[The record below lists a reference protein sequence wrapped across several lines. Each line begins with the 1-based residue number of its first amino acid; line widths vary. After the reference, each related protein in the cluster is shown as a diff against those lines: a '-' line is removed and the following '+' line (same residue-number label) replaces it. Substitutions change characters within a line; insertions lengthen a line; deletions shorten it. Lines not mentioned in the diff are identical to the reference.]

1 VKYLTIV
8 GLMGAFVAMIVCAL
22 QAQRIRDYLLNWT
35 ARAYGSSSVPFR
47 LQKWF
52 LDNSLY
58 VVGVRIVAS
67 VAAACMLA
75 AMIYLLVADHKS

>member
-1 VKYLTIV
+1 VKYLTII
-8 GLMGAFVAMIVCAL
+8 GFLGAFVVTTAYAL
-22 QAQRIRDYLLNWT
+22 KAQWIRDYLLNWT
-35 ARAYGSSSVPFR
+35 ARTHGSSSVSFR

-52 LDNSLY
+52 VDNSFY

-75 AMIYLLVADHKS
+75 AMIYLIVTGHRR

>member
-1 VKYLTIV
+1 VKYLTIM
-8 GLMGAFVAMIVCAL
+8 GLLGAFVVTTVCGL
-22 QAQRIRDYLLNWT
+22 KAQWIRDYLLNWT
-35 ARAYGSSSVPFR
+35 ARAYGSSSVSFR

-52 LDNSLY
+52 VGNSFH

-75 AMIYLLVADHKS
+75 AMIYLIVADHKR